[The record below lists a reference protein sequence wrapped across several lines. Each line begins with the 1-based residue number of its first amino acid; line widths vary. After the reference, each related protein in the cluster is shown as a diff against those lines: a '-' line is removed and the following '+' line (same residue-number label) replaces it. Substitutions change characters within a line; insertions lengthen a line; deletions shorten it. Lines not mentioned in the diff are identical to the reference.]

1 MWWVTSCI
9 WCGGWRVE
17 RVCCDGLPELKGF
30 ETERELDALRRMRE
44 FESLGYGYLT
54 LDGRD

>member
-1 MWWVTSCI
+1 MEWWVTRCI
-9 WCGGWRVE
+9 WCGGGRLE

-30 ETERELDALRRMRE
+30 ETERELAALRRMRE

-54 LDGRD
+54 LDD